1 LIEQPYQHIG
11 DDELADEWVTAFKE
25 LAKDYKSNSALA
37 VVDAIA
43 DEMRARGIVRP
54 VQRVAEEL
62 SQIASQMRA
71 AYSNPPPMQ
80 RIRLELDNELSTFA
94 ATHNENLRKNSEN

>member
-1 LIEQPYQHIG
+1 MIEQPYQHIG

-25 LAKDYKSNSALA
+25 LAKDYKSTSALA

-62 SQIASQMRA
+62 SQMAAQMRA
-71 AYSNPPPMQ
+71 AYPMQ